1 MPWSIPSF
9 RRRRRPRTL
18 DLGDDAHELRWA
30 RLARSPAEAQAH
42 ACLTRASPACGAAHY
57 LSPQRNLAWLFHH
70 FSFDI
75 LWHASEHSGLAPG
88 FLGTNC
94 RLQTWHVFGSGLR

>member
-1 MPWSIPSF
+1 MTLTGFAGLGWLARL
-9 RRRRRPRTL
+9 RRRKLLP
-18 DLGDDAHELRWA
+18 DARE
-30 RLARSPAEAQAH
+30 
-42 ACLTRASPACGAAHY
+42 PACGAGA
-57 LSPQRNLAWLFHH
+57 LSVSATKSRLAFHH

-94 RLQTWHVFGSGLR
+94 RLQTWHVFGSSRR